1 MANVVTRQILVDG
14 PRNVVVKL
22 AGILD
27 TADLMPTGAAITTG
41 SLTTTVGSRTV
52 TYTAAGAGPVVGQ
65 YVTFSD
71 GTTTFPAGTYIR
83 SILSSTSCILSNAA
97 LTAVTTVVMTA
108 VVGVAVAL
116 DPAELSTLN
125 GQSTGP
131 VATRL
136 IIDKISY
143 NVEALSGVNLYW
155 EATANDL
162 ITTLVS
168 SGDDIDMK
176 DYGGIYNTEKAGV
189 TGKIVYTTQ
198 GWVASSVLSYDIII
212 ECRKK

>member
-1 MANVVTRQILVDG
+1 
-14 PRNVVVKL
+14 VVVKL

-27 TADLMPTGAAITTG
+27 TSDLMPTGAAITTG
-41 SLTTTVGSRTV
+41 SLTTVVGSNTV

-65 YVTFSD
+65 YVTFSN
-71 GTTTFPAGTYIR
+71 GTTTFPAGTYIK
-83 SILSSTSCILSNAA
+83 SIISATSCVLSNAA
-97 LTAVTTVVMTA
+97 LTLVTTVIMTA
-108 VVGVAVAL
+108 VAGAAVAL

-131 VATRL
+131 LATRL

-143 NVEALSGVNLYW
+143 NVEALSGINLYW
-155 EATANDL
+155 EATTNDL
-162 ITTLVS
+162 ITSLVS

-176 DYGGIYNTEKAGV
+176 KYGGIYNTEKAGA

-198 GWVASSVLSYDIII
+198 GWVASAVLSYDIII